1 MYSYAQMTINQ
12 HHVVLIRRNFS
23 IKYNVPYGRYL
34 HPTICNEEIIL
45 NSHNALQIVEINLGE
60 YTDVILLI
68 NWDEYNF
75 FYFDT
80 PYRQLLGFN
89 NFKQYTLNA
98 FNDPEQEALKLFC
111 DRINEHGGRFL
122 LSNSYSEIEPG
133 ISYFD
138 RLYEGYHIQHI
149 TAPRSINAH
158 SPGIQMCSEILVKNY

>member
-1 MYSYAQMTINQ
+1 MAFLPSFHPCPPFSQ
-12 HHVVLIRRNFS
+12 HFRCPFPRRKGLYHRLPF
-23 IKYNVPYGRYL
+23 
-34 HPTICNEEIIL
+34 
-45 NSHNALQIVEINLGE
+45 
-60 YTDVILLI
+60 
-68 NWDEYNF
+68 
-75 FYFDT
+75 
-80 PYRQLLGFN
+80 RQAGGLFCFN

-122 LSNSYSEIEPG
+122 LSNSDSELEPG
-133 ISYFD
+133 VSYFD